1 MAIYGIGDL
10 HLDSSGEKPMD
21 IFGANW
27 INHEEKI
34 FYNWREKVKDED
46 LVLIPGDI
54 SWGLKLYE
62 AYEDL
67 KKIDELPGLKVISK
81 GNHDYWWESKKKLLS
96 LKLRTIHFLYND
108 SFIYGDIAICGTR
121 GWAARDSEE
130 FDVHDEKIFNR
141 ELNRLELS
149 LSSVNREVSNKITML
164 HYPPFNFQDQS
175 PNEFVEI
182 MKKYKVD
189 TCVYG
194 HLHSEGHK
202 FAVEKIVDGIEFHC
216 ISSDYIDF
224 QLKRL
229 V

>member
-21 IFGANW
+21 VFGANW

-81 GNHDYWWESKKKLLS
+81 GNHDYWWESKKNYL
-96 LKLRTIHFLYND
+96 I
-108 SFIYGDIAICGTR
+108 
-121 GWAARDSEE
+121 
-130 FDVHDEKIFNR
+130 
-141 ELNRLELS
+141 LN
-149 LSSVNREVSNKITML
+149 
-164 HYPPFNFQDQS
+164 
-175 PNEFVEI
+175 
-182 MKKYKVD
+182 
-189 TCVYG
+189 
-194 HLHSEGHK
+194 
-202 FAVEKIVDGIEFHC
+202 
-216 ISSDYIDF
+216 
-224 QLKRL
+224 
-229 V
+229 